1 MLMRKTYLSMLLATL
16 SVGAIVPEVSAAK
29 GFNFGLDYGQAEA
42 SKFCSNITPCDSAD
56 ASAKADIGYQFTD
69 FLGVEAGYVSFG
81 TIFDSTDNQFSASQ
95 KSNAL
100 TASVLGTI
108 PISSWFGVYGR
119 AGIAQYE
126 SKGSG
131 TVQTV
136 PVKDE
141 KGTTPFWGAGVK
153 FTLSKHFAVR
163 AEYQNYSNISRV
175 DGKKDDVQGI
185 YGGVVFSL

>member
-16 SVGAIVPEVSAAK
+16 SLGAMVPEASAAK

-42 SKFCSNITPCDSAD
+42 RKFCKAISPCDSAD

-69 FLGVEAGYVSFG
+69 MLGVEAGYVSFG
-81 TIFDSTDNQFSASQ
+81 TIFDSSASQFTASQ

-108 PISSWFGVYGR
+108 PLNHWFGIYGR
-119 AGIAQYE
+119 LGVSQYE
-126 SKGSG
+126 SKGQG
-131 TVQTV
+131 NVQGV

-141 KGTTPFWGAGVK
+141 KGTTPFFGAGVK
-153 FTLSKHFAVR
+153 FTLNRHFALR

-175 DGKKDDVQGI
+175 DGRKDDVQGLYAGFLFNI
-185 YGGVVFSL
+185 